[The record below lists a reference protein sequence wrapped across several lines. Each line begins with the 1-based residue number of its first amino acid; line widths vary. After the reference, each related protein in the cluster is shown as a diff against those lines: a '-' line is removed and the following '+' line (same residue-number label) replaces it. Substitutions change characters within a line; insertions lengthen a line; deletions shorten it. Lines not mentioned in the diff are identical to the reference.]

1 MRDGTRDDIVATA
14 VHPLAKS
21 LPEVSV
27 SDSRIPPIDTA
38 AVHAGECRPNPLRT
52 IPPPL
57 ALASTF
63 HFANLDEAVAVV
75 EGQQAMAYY
84 SRYGNPTVRAAE
96 KKLAA
101 LDGAD
106 DALLFASGMSAFA
119 TTMMALVSAG
129 QHVVFSE
136 DCYRPSRQ
144 FLQGTLAR
152 FGVESTA
159 VPVGDLEAIEAAIR
173 PRETKVLFVESP
185 SNPFNR
191 VADVAALAA
200 LKRRH
205 RGVKLVVDATF
216 ATPLNLRP
224 LEHGADLVI
233 HSATKYLGG
242 HNDVLAGVVAGR
254 AGMIEAIGELR
265 SQMGPSPD
273 AHAAWLVLRGLKS
286 FPARMRR
293 HNANA
298 LAVAEALEAD
308 PRVTRVW
315 YAGLPSHPDHE
326 RAAASMAGFGGVV
339 AFEHGAGFEGTRRFC
354 DAVEVFQIAASLG
367 GAESMLHPPAVF
379 SWWDLPEAARAA
391 AGISDGLVRLAV
403 GIEDADD
410 LVADVRRGLDALA
423 G

>member
-1 MRDGTRDDIVATA
+1 MHRGAVMHPGSLVTDATDRR
-14 VHPLAKS
+14 L
-21 LPEVSV
+21 
-27 SDSRIPPIDTA
+27 DTA
-38 AVHAGECRPNPLRT
+38 AVHAGEDRPNPLRT

-63 HFANLDEAVAVV
+63 HFATLDEAIAVA
-75 EGQQAMAYY
+75 EGRDGSAYY

-106 DALLFASGMSAFA
+106 DALLFASGMAAFS
-119 TTMMALVSAG
+119 TTMMALLSSG
-129 QHVVFSE
+129 QHVVFGE

-144 FLQGTLAR
+144 VLQGTLAR
-152 FGVESTA
+152 FGVTSTA
-159 VPVGDLEAIEAAIR
+159 VPVDDLDAIEAAIR
-173 PRETKVLFVESP
+173 PRETKVLFIETP

-191 VADVAALAA
+191 VADLTALAA
-200 LKRRH
+200 LKKRH

-224 LEHGADLVI
+224 LDHGADLVI

-242 HNDVLAGVVAGR
+242 HNDVLAGVVSGR

-265 SQMGPSPD
+265 SQLGPNAD

-298 LAVAEALEAD
+298 LAVARALEAD
-308 PRVTRVW
+308 PRVKRVW
-315 YAGLPSHPDHE
+315 YAGLESHPDHA
-326 RAAASMAGFGGVV
+326 RAAALLDGFGGVV
-339 AFEHGAGFEGTRRFC
+339 AFEHTGDFEGTRRFC
-354 DAVEVFQIAASLG
+354 DALGIFQIAASLG
-367 GAESMLHPPAVF
+367 GAESMVHPPAVF
-379 SWWDLPEAARAA
+379 SWWDLPAEAREA
-391 AGISDGLVRLAV
+391 AGISDALVRLAV

-410 LVADVRRGLDALA
+410 LVADVLRGLDAIGPA
-423 G
+423 